1 MDRENNHT
9 ESKNKQSRYGFQG
22 NLKKSEQTCWPTDL
36 GRSNICCWNT
46 NPDTF
51 RRISQMNNNPFC
63 YFQSTEAVSDCVN
76 ENKNHNLEARR
87 DSLKLKNSDLNA
99 KSNEMLS
106 I

>member
-1 MDRENNHT
+1 
-9 ESKNKQSRYGFQG
+9 
-22 NLKKSEQTCWPTDL
+22 
-36 GRSNICCWNT
+36 
-46 NPDTF
+46 
-51 RRISQMNNNPFC
+51 MNNNPFC